1 MLFKLGSTRIKFYF
15 DGTFRN
21 QKALARYDWY
31 QKIQFSKFKIF
42 QGMMKSTL
50 LNIDSGCMMKWTFL
64 NIDSCWSD
72 NDLWKIEDRKNFED
86 NLRFINS

>member
-1 MLFKLGSTRIKFYF
+1 
-15 DGTFRN
+15 
-21 QKALARYDWY
+21 
-31 QKIQFSKFKIF
+31 
-42 QGMMKSTL
+42 MMK
-50 LNIDSGCMMKWTFL
+50 CTFL